1 MSMQA
6 CSLAAIDFGLPGA
19 ALADLAAPLGAS
31 LAASAGCAS
40 EAASFGA
47 ALDLLAFGL
56 TCTRGLSPT
65 FGGSL
70 VCAMAAAE
78 YSTAASTRIFFMSLR
93 FRRYPTG
100 WKAMGRL
107 CARLG
112 PNGENP
118 AKNGFPLSGTP
129 WRDLSTIPRS
139 PSPLRPRKACGGR
152 LVTIEVGP
160 ATSPAGLPQ
169 RSARPPPGR
178 RSPHSPSRTEYL
190 GRRGRRRPLSRSPAR
205 HRGRRC

>member
-1 MSMQA
+1 MSRHA
-6 CSLAAIDFGLPGA
+6 CSRAAIDFGLPGA
-19 ALADLAAPLGAS
+19 ALADLAAPFGVS
-31 LAASAGCAS
+31 LAASAGWPS
-40 EAASFGA
+40 MAAP
-47 ALDLLAFGL
+47 LDLLALGL
-56 TCTRGLSPT
+56 TCTSGLSPT

-190 GRRGRRRPLSRSPAR
+190 GRRGRRRPPSR
-205 HRGRRC
+205 